1 MSTIAAVKTYLLTY
15 SGLEADAALLVDVLG
30 SNPVQYAL
38 VPLPG
43 NPILETYLDDS
54 SLRQFLF
61 ALQSQNSVADD
72 AARTV
77 NYEFYEGFAAWIETQ
92 NKAGVFPSLGT
103 GKTPESIEVLGQP
116 ILFEFGESGT
126 GIYQIQC
133 RLVYGQVAP

>member
-1 MSTIAAVKTYLLTY
+1 MSLIASVKTYLLTY
-15 SGLEADAALLVDVLG
+15 TGLEENAAMLVDILG
-30 SNPVQYAL
+30 QSPTQYAV

-43 NPILETYLDDS
+43 TPIIETYLDES

-61 ALQSQNSVADD
+61 ALQSQESTADD
-72 AARTV
+72 AARTA
-77 NYEFYEGFAAWIETQ
+77 NYEFYEGFATWIESQ
-92 NKAGVFPSLGT
+92 NNAGIFPTLDT
-103 GKTPESIEVLGQP
+103 GKTPEQIDVLGQP